1 MGHKVFG
8 NPSQAGFRPNQ
19 RLYPRVFL
27 AELVFLIFRK
37 TFDNLGQFIVQLF
50 FDVFIQF
57 DAHKAALVIDGHG
70 CAILDR
76 LCGRPFK
83 GNASHCLSHAIS
95 KTYYSTGG

>member
-50 FDVFIQF
+50 FDV
-57 DAHKAALVIDGHG
+57 
-70 CAILDR
+70 